1 MKKTLLGVG
10 VVLALSGCARDAN
23 QPLELWHNFSQTKL
37 ETQLGE
43 NQALAVFYR
52 QDDAQGGAT
61 NIYVDGDYQASLLPN
76 AYSAVA
82 VCADKHLFST
92 SLSSNQQFGNRT
104 QGASYTLPVGDI
116 AYVKVSQGA
125 NGQPYL
131 ARVEPSVAEQEIA
144 NLPKENQTL
153 SRVPSA
159 NNCQPPV
166 VIAAIAVDSNALFAF
181 NKFGYKD
188 ILPAGREKL
197 ENFMAQVKTL
207 KVSHIVV
214 GGHTDNLGSDSYN
227 QTLSEKRANS
237 VKQQLQQAGITA
249 PVKAIGFGK
258 KEPVVTN
265 CSALTG
271 AAKNQC
277 NLPNR
282 RVEITV
288 YGEK

>member
-1 MKKTLLGVG
+1 MKKTLLGLG

-23 QPLELWHNFSQTKL
+23 QPLEVWHNFEQAKL
-37 ETQLGE
+37 ETQIGE

-52 QDDAQGGAT
+52 QDDLQGAAA
-61 NIYVDGDYQASLLPN
+61 NIYVDGNYQVSLLPN

-92 SLSSNQQFGNRT
+92 SFSSNQKFGNRT
-104 QGASYTLPVGDI
+104 QGASYTLPVGEV
-116 AYVKVSQGA
+116 AYVKVSQTA

-131 ARVEPSVAEQEIA
+131 ERVERSVAEQEIGK
-144 NLPKENQTL
+144 LPKENQTL

-166 VIAAIAVDSNALFAF
+166 VIAAIAVDSSALFAF
-181 NKFGYKD
+181 DKYGYKD

-197 ENFMAQVKTL
+197 ENFMEHVKTL
-207 KVSHIVV
+207 KVDHIVV

-227 QTLSEKRANS
+227 QVLSEKRANS
-237 VKQQLQQAGITA
+237 VKQQLQHVGITA
-249 PVKAIGFGK
+249 PIKAIGFGK

-265 CSALTG
+265 CAALTG

-282 RVEITV
+282 RVEISV